1 MSQLN
6 PLNDLSRVYLDHVAQ
21 VNQQNESNDVKRWE
35 EGENELQK
43 QIRISSGII
52 ASGGAPTATMEE
64 EKKAAKDYD
73 GDGKIESGKDEYFG
87 SKDKAIKK
95 AMGKKV
101 KEDADNYVEAYV
113 TELNKTTMGSY
124 VKKASKDLSN
134 RRFDQGR
141 SEKATYEPD
150 ADDDKEEMKLRQ
162 REKGI
167 SRAATKLSKEETEL
181 DEANKAER
189 IGDKYSDR
197 KLADPRLQ
205 RGKRASKK
213 DRMTARA
220 TANVGQR
227 NRNRF
232 DKRYGGDGSRK
243 LSKFGSDFQVDTQS
257 KDGLRSTSSDHA
269 QKQRRSEHEK
279 RRGVKTKGV
288 KEGRFSDWRDDLSN
302 LIEVAPM
309 TDVEM
314 EKEVKEKKVNNK
326 VVINPKMSEAV
337 AQIGGELIAE
347 KEVDVKDTRR
357 TVDAIRAYDRSKDA
371 SRDATYD
378 TDKGNKKKGDIEKKY
393 AAKERGEIKKDDPN
407 WKNRKYHTG
416 MHGEET
422 EVVEGYGK
430 KKKKGHD
437 CASKV
442 KHEEYGI
449 GFCIKGQHTILE
461 DGTVGHYDVEFEEY
475 IVENCPVEELEILVS
490 EMHMHKEMKEGVF
503 KKEVKAL
510 QKAGNTLKDKAVV
523 KADQID
529 TPNYKGNKFG
539 VKEASDWIQ
548 GAVKR
553 PGAFTR
559 KAKAAGQSV
568 QQFAKTVDNNPDKYS
583 TRTKKQAN
591 LAQTFASMKKEDVEE
606 MICNYVVESTW
617 CEFIGEGYQR
627 NPEADSRSE
636 RQKRMDDPDT
646 GINSAKFRAFMAAQ
660 QGGSKKTV
668 KKQGK

>member
-21 VNQQNESNDVKRWE
+21 VNQQNESDDVKRWQ

-43 QIRISSGII
+43 QIKISSGII

-73 GDGKIESGKDEYFG
+73 GDGKVESGKDEYFG

-95 AMGKKV
+95 AMGKRV
-101 KEDADNYVEAYV
+101 KEGHEMGKKNCGCGKDPCVTYGKQEDVEV
-113 TELNKTTMGSY
+113 
-124 VKKASKDLSN
+124 V
-134 RRFDQGR
+134 
-141 SEKATYEPD
+141 
-150 ADDDKEEMKLRQ
+150 
-162 REKGI
+162 
-167 SRAATKLSKEETEL
+167 

-189 IGDKYSDR
+189 IGDKYRDR

-220 TANVGQR
+220 TADVGQR

-309 TDVEM
+309 TDVEAA
-314 EKEVKEKKVNNK
+314 KEVKEKKVNNK

-393 AAKERGEIKKDDPN
+393 AKKERGEIDKDDPN
-407 WKNRKYHTG
+407 WKKRKYHTG
-416 MHGEET
+416 MHGEA
-422 EVVEGYGK
+422 YSSMASDK
-430 KKKKGHD
+430 KKKKNHD

-490 EMHMHKEMKEGVF
+490 EMHMHKEMKEGVVS
-503 KKEVKAL
+503 KEVKEL
-510 QKAGNTLKDKAVV
+510 QKAGKTLKDTPVV
-523 KADQID
+523 KADKTD

-539 VKEASDWIQ
+539 VKEDKDWIQ

-568 QQFAKTVDNNPDKYS
+568 QQFAKTVDDNPGKYS

-606 MICNYVVESTW
+606 LFYTLIAE
-617 CEFIGEGYQR
+617 
-627 NPEADSRSE
+627 
-636 RQKRMDDPDT
+636 
-646 GINSAKFRAFMAAQ
+646 
-660 QGGSKKTV
+660 
-668 KKQGK
+668 

>member
-6 PLNDLSRVYLDHVAQ
+6 PLNDLSRVYLDHVAKI
-21 VNQQNESNDVKRWE
+21 NQQNESDDVKRWQ
-35 EGENELQK
+35 EGENDLQK
-43 QIRISSGII
+43 QIKISSGII
-52 ASGGAPTATMEE
+52 ASGGAQMEE

-73 GDGKIESGKDEYFG
+73 GDGKVESGKDEYFG

-101 KEDADNYVEAYV
+101 KEDADSYVEAYV

-124 VKKASKDLSN
+124 VKKASKDLSD
-134 RRFDQGR
+134 RRFDQGD
-141 SEKATYEPD
+141 SEKRKYDPD
-150 ADDDKEEMKLRQ
+150 AADDKEEKKLVQ

-167 SRAATKLSKEETEL
+167 SRAATKLSKEGYQRNPE
-181 DEANKAER
+181 
-189 IGDKYSDR
+189 
-197 KLADPRLQ
+197 ADPRSERQ
-205 RGKRASKK
+205 KRMDDPDTGINSAKFRAFMAAQQGGSKK
-213 DRMTARA
+213 VKKESLS
-220 TANVGQR
+220 NWR
-227 NRNRF
+227 N
-232 DKRYGGDGSRK
+232 
-243 LSKFGSDFQVDTQS
+243 
-257 KDGLRSTSSDHA
+257 
-269 QKQRRSEHEK
+269 
-279 RRGVKTKGV
+279 
-288 KEGRFSDWRDDLSN
+288 DLSD

-326 VVINPKMSEAV
+326 VTINPKMSEAV

-378 TDKGNKKKGDIEKKY
+378 TMHGKKKKGDIEKKY
-393 AAKERGEIKKDDPN
+393 AKKERGEIDKDDPN
-407 WKNRKYHTG
+407 WKKRKYHTG

-490 EMHMHKEMKEGVF
+490 EMHMHKEMKEGVVS
-503 KKEVKAL
+503 KEVKAL
-510 QKAGNTLKDKAVV
+510 QKAGKTLKDTPVV
-523 KADQID
+523 KADKID
-529 TPNYKGNKFG
+529 TANYKGQKFG
-539 VKEASDWIQ
+539 VKEDDDWIQ
-548 GAVKR
+548 KAVKR

-559 KAKAAGQSV
+559 KAKAAGMGV
-568 QQFAKTVDNNPDKYS
+568 QQFAKSVDANPGKYS

-606 MICNYVVESTW
+606 LFYTLIAE
-617 CEFIGEGYQR
+617 
-627 NPEADSRSE
+627 
-636 RQKRMDDPDT
+636 
-646 GINSAKFRAFMAAQ
+646 
-660 QGGSKKTV
+660 
-668 KKQGK
+668 

>member
-1 MSQLN
+1 
-6 PLNDLSRVYLDHVAQ
+6 
-21 VNQQNESNDVKRWE
+21 
-35 EGENELQK
+35 
-43 QIRISSGII
+43 
-52 ASGGAPTATMEE
+52 MEE

-101 KEDADNYVEAYV
+101 KEGY
-113 TELNKTTMGSY
+113 
-124 VKKASKDLSN
+124 
-134 RRFDQGR
+134 
-141 SEKATYEPD
+141 
-150 ADDDKEEMKLRQ
+150 Q
-162 REKGI
+162 RNPE
-167 SRAATKLSKEETEL
+167 
-181 DEANKAER
+181 
-189 IGDKYSDR
+189 
-197 KLADPRLQ
+197 ADPRSERQ
-205 RGKRASKK
+205 KRMDDPDTGINSAKFRAFMAAQQGGSKK
-213 DRMTARA
+213 VKKESLS
-220 TANVGQR
+220 NWR
-227 NRNRF
+227 N
-232 DKRYGGDGSRK
+232 
-243 LSKFGSDFQVDTQS
+243 
-257 KDGLRSTSSDHA
+257 
-269 QKQRRSEHEK
+269 
-279 RRGVKTKGV
+279 
-288 KEGRFSDWRDDLSN
+288 DLSD

-347 KEVDVKDTRR
+347 KEVDVPDTRR

-378 TDKGNKKKGDIEKKY
+378 TMHGKKKKGDIEKKY
-393 AAKERGEIKKDDPN
+393 AKKERGEIDKDDPN
-407 WKNRKYHTG
+407 WKKRKYHTG

-490 EMHMHKEMKEGVF
+490 EMHMHKEMKEGVV

-510 QKAGNTLKDKAVV
+510 QKAGKTLKDTPVV
-523 KADQID
+523 KADKID
-529 TPNYKGNKFG
+529 TANYKGQKFG
-539 VKEASDWIQ
+539 VKEDDDWIQ
-548 GAVKR
+548 KAVKR

-568 QQFAKTVDNNPDKYS
+568 QQFAKTVDANPGKYS

-591 LAQTFASMKKEDVEE
+591 LAQTFASMKKEDIEE
-606 MICNYVVESTW
+606 LFYTLITE
-617 CEFIGEGYQR
+617 
-627 NPEADSRSE
+627 
-636 RQKRMDDPDT
+636 
-646 GINSAKFRAFMAAQ
+646 
-660 QGGSKKTV
+660 
-668 KKQGK
+668 

>member
-6 PLNDLSRVYLDHVAQ
+6 PLNDLSRVYLDHVSKI
-21 VNQQNESNDVKRWE
+21 NQQNESDDVKRWQ

-73 GDGKIESGKDEYFG
+73 GDGKVESGKDEYFG

-101 KEDADNYVEAYV
+101 KEGY
-113 TELNKTTMGSY
+113 
-124 VKKASKDLSN
+124 
-134 RRFDQGR
+134 
-141 SEKATYEPD
+141 
-150 ADDDKEEMKLRQ
+150 Q
-162 REKGI
+162 RNPE
-167 SRAATKLSKEETEL
+167 
-181 DEANKAER
+181 
-189 IGDKYSDR
+189 
-197 KLADPRLQ
+197 ADPRSDRQ
-205 RGKRASKK
+205 KRMDDPDTGINSPKFRAFMAAQQGGSKK
-213 DRMTARA
+213 
-220 TANVGQR
+220 
-227 NRNRF
+227 
-232 DKRYGGDGSRK
+232 
-243 LSKFGSDFQVDTQS
+243 
-257 KDGLRSTSSDHA
+257 
-269 QKQRRSEHEK
+269 
-279 RRGVKTKGV
+279 VK
-288 KEGRFSDWRDDLSN
+288 KEGLSNWRDDLSN

-309 TDVEM
+309 TDVEAA
-314 EKEVKEKKVNNK
+314 KEVKEKKVNNK

-393 AAKERGEIKKDDPN
+393 AKKERGEIDKDDPN
-407 WKNRKYHTG
+407 WKKRKYHTG
-416 MHGEET
+416 MHGEA
-422 EVVEGYGK
+422 YSSMASDK
-430 KKKKGHD
+430 KKKKNHD

-490 EMHMHKEMKEGVF
+490 EMHMHKEMKEGVVS
-503 KKEVKAL
+503 KEVKEL
-510 QKAGNTLKDKAVV
+510 QKAGKTLKDTPVV
-523 KADQID
+523 KADKTD

-539 VKEASDWIQ
+539 VKEDKDWIQ

-568 QQFAKTVDNNPDKYS
+568 QQFAKTVDDNPGKYS

-606 MICNYVVESTW
+606 LFYTLIAE
-617 CEFIGEGYQR
+617 
-627 NPEADSRSE
+627 
-636 RQKRMDDPDT
+636 
-646 GINSAKFRAFMAAQ
+646 
-660 QGGSKKTV
+660 
-668 KKQGK
+668 